1 MERTPNGGRP
11 VISVRGEEG
20 TGNEVG
26 MCPARGAAV
35 RSPMRGVNRVQV
47 RGKAKGACRGH

>member
-20 TGNEVG
+20 TGNEAG